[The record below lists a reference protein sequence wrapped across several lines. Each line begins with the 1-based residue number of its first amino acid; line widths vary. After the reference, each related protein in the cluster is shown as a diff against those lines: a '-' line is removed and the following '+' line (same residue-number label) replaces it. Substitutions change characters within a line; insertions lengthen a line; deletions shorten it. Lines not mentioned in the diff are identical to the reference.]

1 MVVTVLC
8 AGLTV
13 AFFIISNINEAQWKF
28 GEEEA
33 AVEISS
39 KKQLLPHI
47 ALLLHFYVCFGDWL
61 KNHAPVSQ
69 PISHKQN
76 HCSYAFSRAW
86 RCIIYQL
93 CVLIGSLSVSVCCE
107 SPIWVSCT
115 CCLEIRK
122 PNVVAAI
129 KVDVYF
135 FTTLA
140 LDFQRA
146 YK

>member
-47 ALLLHFYVCFGDWL
+47 ALLLHFYACFGDWL

-86 RCIIYQL
+86 RCIYQKFGFING
-93 CVLIGSLSVSVCCE
+93 VD
-107 SPIWVSCT
+107 
-115 CCLEIRK
+115 
-122 PNVVAAI
+122 NVNWPPYRDS
-129 KVDVYF
+129 KS
-135 FTTLA
+135 
-140 LDFQRA
+140 
-146 YK
+146 